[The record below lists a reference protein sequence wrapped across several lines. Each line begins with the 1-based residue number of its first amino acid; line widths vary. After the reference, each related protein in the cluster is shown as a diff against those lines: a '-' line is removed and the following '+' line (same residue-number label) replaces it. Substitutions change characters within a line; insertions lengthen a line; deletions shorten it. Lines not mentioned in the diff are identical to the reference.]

1 MKLPTLGLAELLPR
15 GCPVGDGALS
25 CRDKSCQEQPPSV
38 TVKDVSREADLSQ
51 RRAAASEMVA
61 LCFHTKSRVRAMG
74 QSEHAGP
81 TLPTV
86 SDAEDPQAHSAG
98 SGAATAPVPQLW
110 RAGGQGG
117 PSSPWTAFSS
127 SSGPWMRNQT

>member
-1 MKLPTLGLAELLPR
+1 MSGTT
-15 GCPVGDGALS
+15 
-25 CRDKSCQEQPPSV
+25 PSV

-61 LCFHTKSRVRAMG
+61 FCFHMKSRVRAMG
-74 QSEHAGP
+74 QSKHAGP

-86 SDAEDPQAHSAG
+86 SDAKDPQAHSAG

-110 RAGGQGG
+110 QAGGQGG
-117 PSSPWTAFSS
+117 VPPHPGQPSRHPQAL
-127 SSGPWMRNQT
+127 G